1 MAFTK
6 KKVMLISDSQPKK
19 SPYEDALGSV
29 ITSSCPSAK
38 SELEVSRTQK
48 TQLLSSTWLEK

>member
-1 MAFTK
+1 
-6 KKVMLISDSQPKK
+6 MLISDSQPKK

-48 TQLLSSTWLEK
+48 TQLLSST